1 VQLESRESN
10 GRALFNPIQQ
20 GREIFGSKRFLMNR
34 RVFLIA
40 VTIAVLLSM
49 QGFNGV
55 LGIVNVRA
63 KTASAK
69 VQTTTTIAGSV
80 AAIIELEGDPVAI
93 HQRAEEGVPQQ
104 QVDFEMPAAR
114 AYETQIEDQH
124 ASFLSRAAVVAPDL
138 RVRTELKKLVNAISI
153 EVSDSE
159 LAAITALPGVK
170 RVELVSECHA
180 TLDASVPLINAPA
193 LWDRLGGVGVA
204 GQGMKIAILD
214 TGIDTTNPLFSDTG
228 YTMPAGFPKTNNGSA
243 ALTNNKVIAAKSF
256 LPGSPAPTAIDE
268 NGHGSN
274 VAGIAAGS
282 VTSTPLGQIS
292 GVAPMAYLGNY
303 RVLDKS
309 GSGPTDLIASGIE
322 QAVTDGFDVLS
333 MSFGA
338 ATTRASLDITATA
351 TEAAVAAGRIAVIA
365 AGNDGPDASTISS
378 PGLAPSAITV
388 AASTN
393 SHVVGPVISVTGS
406 DPSGLLTGIG
416 TTLGNGAAIG
426 FDSGL
431 GPLPYVDPDPV
442 GRGCSPLAAG
452 SLTGKIAL
460 IERGNCDFI
469 SKINNVAAGGA
480 AAVIIFNRDTSED
493 VAGTGAGGDNLITMK
508 ADGTTIPSFFIVRSR
523 GLALRSFIAANPGAT
538 LSIARFGSGSFT
550 PDVLADF
557 SSRGPSSLGALKP
570 DVAAPGVIIYSAAIK
585 SGDASVGVVDPS
597 GFLAISGTSQATPH
611 VAGSAALIKQLNP
624 SFTPE
629 QVKSALMSSATTD
642 IFTSPDQSV
651 RVGVLDDGAGRVDL
665 ARAGAVTATFSPTSL
680 SFGIRKLKA
689 FDVTASIDLR
699 ITNVGSGQ
707 NSYSVSVQQLNPG
720 SGITVTPSTANLTL
734 AQNQTGTATITI
746 AAIAGSQR
754 RDYTGYVNVTGG
766 GQTLHVPYW
775 IRYVKK
781 KV

>member
-1 VQLESRESN
+1 
-10 GRALFNPIQQ
+10 
-20 GREIFGSKRFLMNR
+20 MNR

-55 LGIVNVRA
+55 LWTASVRA

-69 VQTTTTIAGSV
+69 VQTTSTTAGSV
-80 AAIIELEGDPVAI
+80 AAIIELEGDSVAV
-93 HQRAEEGVPQQ
+93 HQRAEADMLQQ

-393 SHVVGPVISVTGS
+393 AHVVGPVISVTGS
-406 DPSGLLTGIG
+406 TDPSGLLTGIG

-431 GPLPYVDPDPV
+431 GPLPYVDPDPL
-442 GRGCSPLAAG
+442 GRACSPLAAG
-452 SLTGKIAL
+452 SLTGKVAL

-469 SKINNVAAGGA
+469 SKINNVSAGGA
-480 AAVIIFNRDTSED
+480 AAIIIFNRDTSED

-523 GLALRSFIAANPGAT
+523 GLALRSFLAANPGAT
-538 LSIARFGSGSFT
+538 LSIAPFGSGSFT

-585 SGDASVGVVDPS
+585 SGDASMGVVDPS

-611 VAGSAALIKQLNP
+611 VAGSAALIKQLKP

-642 IFTSPDQSV
+642 IFTTPDQSV
-651 RVGVLDDGAGRVDL
+651 RVGVLDNGAGRVDL
-665 ARAGAVTATFSPTSL
+665 ARAGAVIATFSPTSL

-689 FDVTASIDLR
+689 FDVTTSIDLQV
-699 ITNVGSGQ
+699 TNVSSGQ
-707 NSYSVSVQQLNPG
+707 NNYSVIVQQLNPG

-734 AQNQTGTATITI
+734 AQGQTGTATITI
-746 AAIAGSQR
+746 TAIAGSQR
-754 RDYTGYVNVTGG
+754 RDYTGYVNVTGA

-781 KV
+781 KA